1 MLTLAQ
7 KSVNAQL
14 IMIMPG
20 GGEVKGPGVA
30 TVILVWKGENG
41 SCDT

>member
-20 GGEVKGPGVA
+20 GGRSKG
-30 TVILVWKGENG
+30 TG
-41 SCDT
+41 SSNSDFGLEGGK